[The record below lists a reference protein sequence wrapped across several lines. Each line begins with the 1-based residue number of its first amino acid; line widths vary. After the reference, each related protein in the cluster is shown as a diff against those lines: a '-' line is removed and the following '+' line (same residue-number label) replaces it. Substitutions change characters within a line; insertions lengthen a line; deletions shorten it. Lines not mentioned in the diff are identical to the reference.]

1 MKSLIN
7 RINRRLANRAS
18 MRLLFLFIC
27 VFAVGVNALP
37 KIAGETVI
45 KGFSA
50 RMSTSE
56 FIRVSQS
63 YNRRGNPEPNQ
74 FVFVDCYKTWAQWN
88 IELHTDL
95 GLEPTDE
102 DLAKWREEGCYEL
115 AAGASNL
122 TIGGI
127 PIKSVSQY
135 QAKPDEQVESVY
147 DLISKI
153 GFLFDGQNHAKMAD
167 ILRSKFGEPYWISDP
182 DNPTTSWFSWSLA
195 SDDMTNMD
203 EWERTVG
210 ASLHLSG
217 TDNFSVL
224 TLEHKDIRRA
234 RAFERRQL
242 DDF

>member
-1 MKSLIN
+1 MKALIN

-18 MRLLFLFIC
+18 IWLLFLTC
-27 VFAVGVNALP
+27 VFAVGVNAEP
-37 KIAGETVI
+37 KIVGETVI

-50 RMSTSE
+50 RMSTDE

-63 YNRRGNPEPNQ
+63 YNPRGNPKPNV

-147 DLISKI
+147 DLVSKI
-153 GFLFDGQNHAKMAD
+153 GFSFDGRNHAKMAD

-203 EWERTVG
+203 EWERTTGV
-210 ASLHLSG
+210 SLHLSG
-217 TDNFSVL
+217 VDNFSVL
-224 TLEHKDIRRA
+224 ALEHKDLERVWD
-234 RAFERRQL
+234 FERRQL